1 MRILIAPDAFKG
13 SLSSHQAAAAMATG
27 IAKVIPHAE
36 IITMPLADGGEG
48 SMAVL
53 QSCIGGVVQDHILY
67 FNDQCNDHINEHKQ
81 ARALIESAQ
90 WIGLTLPAMQG
101 DILARSSAALGRAI
115 LNALDTGVRDIRIAL
130 GGSATV
136 DGGLGLLSALGCRVL
151 DQHNRAV
158 SADLHGMMRA
168 HRMDINNLDQ
178 RIYESRITVLADVG
192 NPLCGAQGA
201 VYGYG
206 KQKGIQ
212 PEQMP
217 GVDRAMSYWA
227 GLCESAFASPAKHMA
242 GAGAGAAGGLGFAL
256 TLLGGSIVS
265 GADYLMRAA
274 GIEQVLATVDWVITG
289 EGCSDAQTLE
299 GKLPCKIAQAARR
312 AGVSVA
318 LISGDITDQ
327 GLFSDLFDATLVA
340 RPDGVSQVEAI
351 SQAAGYVSTAAEEW
365 ARSVD

>member
-1 MRILIAPDAFKG
+1 
-13 SLSSHQAAAAMATG
+13 
-27 IAKVIPHAE
+27 
-36 IITMPLADGGEG
+36 
-48 SMAVL
+48 
-53 QSCIGGVVQDHILY
+53 
-67 FNDQCNDHINEHKQ
+67 
-81 ARALIESAQ
+81 
-90 WIGLTLPAMQG
+90 
-101 DILARSSAALGRAI
+101 
-115 LNALDTGVRDIRIAL
+115 
-130 GGSATV
+130 
-136 DGGLGLLSALGCRVL
+136 
-151 DQHNRAV
+151 
-158 SADLHGMMRA
+158 
-168 HRMDINNLDQ
+168 
-178 RIYESRITVLADVG
+178 
-192 NPLCGAQGA
+192 

-242 GAGAGAAGGLGFAL
+242 GAGAAGGLGFAL

-265 GADYLMRAA
+265 GADYLMTAA

-289 EGCSDAQTLE
+289 EGRSDAQTLD
-299 GKLPCKIAQAARR
+299 GKLPCKIAQAARS

-327 GLFSDLFDATLVA
+327 GLFSDLFDAMVVA
-340 RPDGVSQVEAI
+340 RPDGVSQTEAM